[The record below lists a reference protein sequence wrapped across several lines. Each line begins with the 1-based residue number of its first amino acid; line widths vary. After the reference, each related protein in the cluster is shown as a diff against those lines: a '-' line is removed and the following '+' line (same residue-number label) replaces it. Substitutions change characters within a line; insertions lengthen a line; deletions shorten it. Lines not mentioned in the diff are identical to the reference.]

1 MPTKEV
7 VADIHQRGKNALSN
21 VLTEEEREIA
31 RRHREQRDFGSS
43 SQPRKHS
50 TLNNNSSSTKEK
62 GLFISLLIILA
73 IIITS
78 IVTGI
83 VWYFHQRELVRST
96 AERELKGYASQ
107 LNRNLPVQNQLN
119 VDSVAVRYSRN
130 NQLVVS
136 FSQGN
141 ARCTAPVNPPD
152 DQHNLY
158 WVAKVDA
165 VPIDQIDTAEYKC
178 VASVP
183 LAGLGSSTP

>member
-1 MPTKEV
+1 MPTEEV
-7 VADIHQRGKNALSN
+7 VADIHQGGKNVLSR

-43 SQPRKHS
+43 SQPQNRS
-50 TLNNNSSSTKEK
+50 TSKNNSSSTKK
-62 GLFISLLIILA
+62 RRLSISLLIILA
-73 IIITS
+73 IIITG
-78 IVTGI
+78 IVTGL

-96 AERELKGYASQ
+96 AERELKGYALL
-107 LNRNLPVQNQLN
+107 LNHNLPAQNQLDVN
-119 VDSVAVRYSRN
+119 SVTVRYSGN

-141 ARCTAPVNPPD
+141 AHCTAPVNPPD

-165 VPIDQIDTAEYKC
+165 VPIDQIDTTEYKC

-183 LAGLGSSTP
+183 LAGLGNYTP